1 MIQPSN
7 SPWTSPV
14 VLVWKKDGS
23 HRFCVDYHGLNAVTS
38 ATYRIDVLLDQL
50 GKSKYFSTLDLAS
63 GFWQIRMHPESQKKT
78 VFVTPQ
84 ALFKFRVIPFG
95 LTNAPAVFQH
105 LMQWVVSPLNPTPG
119 PDFVSVYMDDILVFS
134 QTLEDHLEHLQKVF
148 VRLCEVGLKLK
159 PTKCNF
165 VHTEFEY
172 LGHLITPGGLKTNPR
187 LTSAVRGFPI
197 PQNAQDVRCF
207 LGLTL
212 YYRRFVHKF
221 TRKEASF
228 EWTPKCHS
236 VFDDLKEKLTTSPVP
251 PYTRLFPFFSPT
263 LSHPLSHSLPLPLPT
278 PGEDG
283 YEAHHGY
290 GTLHITTAY
299 AAREVVS

>member
-1 MIQPSN
+1 MQIKEKGVGDFERRQEKIFRAAYDRDEMLPETKHALLYGQLQDGVIQPSN

-23 HRFCVDYHGLNAVTS
+23 HRFCVDYRGLNAVTS

-78 VFVTPQ
+78 VFV
-84 ALFKFRVIPFG
+84 KFRVIPFR

-105 LMQWVVSPLNPTPG
+105 LMQWVVSPLYPTPG

-159 PTKCNF
+159 PTK
-165 VHTEFEY
+165 
-172 LGHLITPGGLKTNPR
+172 
-187 LTSAVRGFPI
+187 
-197 PQNAQDVRCF
+197 
-207 LGLTL
+207 
-212 YYRRFVHKF
+212 
-221 TRKEASF
+221 
-228 EWTPKCHS
+228 
-236 VFDDLKEKLTTSPVP
+236 
-251 PYTRLFPFFSPT
+251 
-263 LSHPLSHSLPLPLPT
+263 
-278 PGEDG
+278 
-283 YEAHHGY
+283 
-290 GTLHITTAY
+290 
-299 AAREVVS
+299 